1 MLICNQLV
9 LKKADAFTT
18 RLADVALLPNRSVAA
33 FIIKTP
39 NAVLVWPANG
49 QSERK

>member
-1 MLICNQLV
+1 MLMCNQVV